1 MCQVHGIKNCTRAHI
16 RTHIDID
23 DDVLNQVQKLG
34 NFSTKKAA
42 IQAALN
48 DYLDGLKRQK
58 LLALRGKVAE
68 CVNDFASPWVINVV
82 CECCVE

>member
-1 MCQVHGIKNCTRAHI
+1 M

-42 IQAALN
+42 IPAALN

-58 LLALRGKVAE
+58 LLALRGKVEWIGDLDALRA
-68 CVNDFASPWVINVV
+68 NRSSSSASAP
-82 CECCVE
+82 